1 MFDDIGEGL
10 IKCPDCSAM
19 VPSFSSLIVS
29 PGNIGHLTPCFR
41 PVCDATMHNPGCT
54 YCHDPETM
62 EHLNRLME
70 LVDREDQER
79 NKFTVGELLDSI
91 SQTLNLN
98 ISTRDLMKVAE
109 IGQLLFYAAICT
121 ADEKDNAEFFV
132 EAYENW
138 GPVVDA
144 VLGECGFAGPPA
156 VDPPLFETNA
166 ETEL

>member
-19 VPSFSSLIVS
+19 VPSFASLIDS
-29 PGNIGHLTPCFR
+29 PGKFDHLTPCFR
-41 PVCDATMHNPGCT
+41 PVYDATMHNPGCT

-62 EHLNRLME
+62 EHLNRFME
-70 LVDREDQER
+70 LFDREDRER
-79 NKFTVGELLDSI
+79 NKLTVGELLDSI

-98 ISTRDLMKVAE
+98 ISTRELLKVAE
-109 IGQLLFYAAICT
+109 IGQLLFYEAIRT

-132 EAYENW
+132 EAYANW

-144 VLGECGFAGPPA
+144 MLGDCGFAGPRA
-156 VDPPLFETNA
+156 AGPPLFETNA
-166 ETEL
+166 ETEH